1 MTCHSSSRTQ
11 NIPGLQVRSMLT
23 DPAGQP
29 VLSAGS
35 FRTGHG
41 SPLEQRWGGWY
52 VTGQHGDSIHRG
64 NFQLPNKKRP
74 KKPIDNSAGQN
85 VTDLSKLD
93 PAKRFELSKYETP
106 HSDIVALMVFEH
118 QIDAHN
124 LMARTNYAFQ
134 IDSHQDRHS
143 EVDAAWKKEA
153 NDLAGHLTFVDEL
166 KLGSSIKGT
175 SSFQKDFELQG
186 PFDDRRRSLRR
197 FDLKSR
203 LFQYPC
209 SYMVYSKTFRDLPK
223 PVRDYVLSQIEVRLD
238 ELASDGQTSKG
249 KTFPRS
255 EQHYTQEEISV
266 ARAIIGNL

>member
-1 MTCHSSSRTQ
+1 MCIRD
-11 NIPGLQVRSMLT
+11 R
-23 DPAGQP
+23 
-29 VLSAGS
+29 
-35 FRTGHG
+35 
-41 SPLEQRWGGWY
+41 
-52 VTGQHGDSIHRG
+52 
-64 NFQLPNKKRP
+64 KRP

-85 VTDLSKLD
+85 LTDLSKLA
-93 PAKRFELSKYETP
+93 PSKGFELSKYETP

-134 IDSHQDRHS
+134 IDSDQDRHS